1 MEIATPYTRE
11 SFNVS
16 HVDLSLRMIA
26 NQAPRLDIKN
36 VFTEGLIKIQTT
48 LNNRYYVLA
57 TTLAQNLSSVF
68 SIGIEDGPQ
77 IKPENGQAVGQE
89 HTSPSKHAA
98 FDIRERRKLAKRI
111 IKAIQPQ
118 LELAVRAEADIT
130 KKSADTMVHD
140 LEVLLDACLHSRQ
153 EAAPDGMATHGTPD
167 EMVVE
172 STAHGGSGPNELS
185 GSNGAHETSEVNVHG
200 DDMDVDLCDE
210 DAPGEQVDDAELFPA
225 ISIAAEN
232 GSSKPTNGNS
242 HQEPEETTGQSK
254 SRYPGNGLKSSDT
267 PPDTNG
273 YSSALEHHQPPP
285 PTPPVSSGG
294 ANSTSGQENT
304 GSDSATSL
312 TEGGI
317 PWYLKSFDPV
327 GTTIL
332 EVQWTG
338 RDIVRGMSE
347 ELTDIDDDELKGM
360 GADMEGIEN
369 IPEEVMGEGK
379 IETVLRT
386 RKGKAKKRWRG
397 YR

>member
-1 MEIATPYTRE
+1 
-11 SFNVS
+11 
-16 HVDLSLRMIA
+16 
-26 NQAPRLDIKN
+26 
-36 VFTEGLIKIQTT
+36 VFTEGFNKIQNK
-48 LNNRYYVLA
+48 LNNRYHVLA
-57 TTLAQNLSSVF
+57 TTFVQDLSSVF
-68 SIGIEDGPQ
+68 SIGIEVGPQ
-77 IKPENGQAVGQE
+77 VKPENSQTAGQE
-89 HTSPSKHAA
+89 HISPSKHAA

-111 IKAIQPQ
+111 IRVIQPQ

-130 KKSADTMVHD
+130 KKSADPMVHY
-140 LEVLLDACLHSRQ
+140 LEALLYACLHTRQ
-153 EAAPDGMATHGTPD
+153 EAAPDGMASHAAPD
-167 EMVVE
+167 EMVVD
-172 STAHGGSGPNELS
+172 STVHGGIGPNGLS
-185 GSNGAHETSEVNVHG
+185 TSNGAHETSQANERG

-210 DAPGEQVDDAELFPA
+210 VAPGEEVDEAELFPA
-225 ISIAAEN
+225 ISIVAEN
-232 GSSKPTNGNS
+232 GLSKPTNGDS
-242 HQEPEETTGQSK
+242 HQESEETTGQSK

-294 ANSTSGQENT
+294 ANSTSGQENAS
-304 GSDSATSL
+304 GDSATSL

-369 IPEEVMGEGK
+369 IPEEVVGEGK
-379 IETVLRT
+379 IETALRT

>member
-1 MEIATPYTRE
+1 MKEHFI
-11 SFNVS
+11 
-16 HVDLSLRMIA
+16 
-26 NQAPRLDIKN
+26 NQTFRLDIKN
-36 VFTEGLIKIQTT
+36 VFTEGLIKIQTK

-57 TTLAQNLSSVF
+57 TTLAQHLSSVF
-68 SIGIEDGPQ
+68 SIGIEVGPQ
-77 IKPENGQAVGQE
+77 VKPENGQTAGQD
-89 HTSPSKHAA
+89 HISPSKHAA

-140 LEVLLDACLHSRQ
+140 LEALLDACLHARL
-153 EAAPDGMATHGTPD
+153 EAAPDGMAAHVPPD
-167 EMVVE
+167 EMVVD
-172 STAHGGSGPNELS
+172 STTHGDIGPNDLS
-185 GSNGAHETSEVNVHG
+185 GSNGAHLTSEANEHG
-200 DDMDVDLCDE
+200 DNMDVGLYDE
-210 DAPGEQVDDAELFPA
+210 DAPGEEVDDAELFPA

-232 GSSKPTNGNS
+232 GSSRPINENS
-242 HQEPEETTGQSK
+242 HQESEETAGQSK
-254 SRYPGNGLKSSDT
+254 SRYPGSSLKSSDT

-273 YSSALEHHQPPP
+273 YSTALEHQQPPP
-285 PTPPVSSGG
+285 PTPPISNGG
-294 ANSTSGQENT
+294 ANSTSGQEN
-304 GSDSATSL
+304 GGGDSAISL

-360 GADMEGIEN
+360 GADMEGIED
-369 IPEEVMGEGK
+369 IPEVVIGEGK